1 MKILVTGFEPF
12 GGDAVNPSAMAVGL
26 LPEQIDEADIIKK
39 VLPVVFGEAA
49 DQLTEMIRE
58 ELPDAVICTGLA
70 AGREGITPEQVAVN
84 MRHARI
90 PDNAGAQPE
99 QEKILPDGEEGLF
112 STLPV
117 REMVQAMNDAG
128 IHAEIS
134 ETAGTYVCNEV
145 MYRLLDC
152 CRKEFPDMK
161 AGFIHLPCA
170 LDHLESAAQCLPEGT
185 DVTAVPVSENGNAM
199 PIEEIVQALK
209 ICVRETA
216 SKIKEDNPPVIRVR

>member
-12 GGDAVNPSAMAVGL
+12 GGEAVNPSSIAVGL

-39 VLPVVFGEAA
+39 VLPVVFGDAA
-49 DQLTEMIRE
+49 DELIEMIRE

-70 AGREGITPEQVAVN
+70 AGREGITPELIAVN

-99 QEKILPDGEEGLF
+99 QEKILPDGEDGLF
-112 STLPV
+112 STLPI

-134 ETAGTYVCNEV
+134 EAAGTYVCNEV

-152 CRKEFPDMK
+152 CQKEFPDIK
-161 AGFIHLPCA
+161 AGFIHLPRAVDC
-170 LDHLESAAQCLPEGT
+170 LESAAECLPEGKE
-185 DVTAVPVSENGNAM
+185 VSAVPFSQMGNAM
-199 PIEEIVQALK
+199 PMEEIVQALK

-216 SKIKEDNPPVIRVR
+216 SKIKEKNPPVTRVR